1 MNLFE
6 RNLKLLKSVDPSLAS
21 RVESSISADS
31 IEVQQAKDGSPIPK
45 IGGVCLHSAYH
56 PRDEAEKLVAPFEP
70 VAGKNT
76 VVYGLGFAFHLQVLL
91 QKDVG
96 KISVIEPSMA
106 LFQAFMTHI
115 EIEPLLAN
123 VRFVVGQSPEKVLT
137 LCGPASQWNV
147 FEHKPSVRING
158 TYFDALTRVIS
169 AQSFLGETALRIL
182 VVNPIYGGSL
192 PTAHYCAEA
201 LDHLGHHV
209 ASVHCEDFA
218 DGFHAIKN
226 ITSDKANRQVLD
238 SLFINLLGQAILAK
252 TVEFQPDL
260 ILVLAQAP
268 VNSQTIQS
276 LKKMDIPLAFW
287 FVEDFRTLTYWKDVA
302 PLYDHFFTIQRG
314 EFFEELEK
322 INTPDYYYLPQACH
336 PQVHRPLSEAD
347 NEADRDLEPYRADL
361 SFMGA
366 AYFNRQQSFPQL
378 VDYDFK
384 IWGTEWNLNTDIGKR
399 VQNEN
404 KRLSS
409 EEIVKI
415 YNSGTINLNLHSSTC
430 HSELNPKGDFV
441 NPRTFEISAC
451 GGFQL
456 VDHRSELAEMLDIG
470 DEIATFHSIA
480 ELKEKIDHYLQHPEQ
495 RKRMAERARTRVLA
509 EHTIAHRMSEML
521 IHIVSRR
528 LEQMTARTANRRDP
542 VDRVIEQ
549 AGTKGELGT
558 FLQHFRGT
566 PDFSL
571 KTVMDSIEKGQGD
584 LSKNE
589 ILFLML
595 DQVMTQ
601 KN

>member
-1 MNLFE
+1 MNLFA
-6 RNLKLLKSVDPSLAS
+6 RNLKLLESVDPSLAS
-21 RVESSISADS
+21 RVEASVSADS
-31 IEVQQAKDGSPIPK
+31 IEVQQAKDGSSIPK

-56 PRDEAEKLVAPFEP
+56 PKDEAEKSVAPFEP
-70 VAGKNT
+70 IAGKNT
-76 VVYGLGFAFHLQVLL
+76 IVYGLGFAFHIQALL

-96 KISVIEPSMA
+96 KITVIEPSMA
-106 LFQAFMTHI
+106 LFQALMTHV

-137 LCGPASQWNV
+137 LCGPTSQWNV

-158 TYFDALTRVIS
+158 PYFDGLTRVLS
-169 AQSFLGETALRIL
+169 AQAFLGETALRIL

-201 LDHLGHHV
+201 LENLGHTV
-209 ASVHCEDFA
+209 SSVQCEDFA
-218 DGFHAIKN
+218 DGFHALKN
-226 ITSDKANRQVLD
+226 ITSDKTNRNVLD
-238 SLFINLLGQAILAK
+238 GLFINLMGQAILAK

-268 VNSQTIQS
+268 VDSQTIRS
-276 LKKMDIPLAFW
+276 LKKMNIPLAFW
-287 FVEDFRTLTYWKDVA
+287 FVEDFRTLTYWKEVA
-302 PLYDHFFTIQRG
+302 PLYDHFFSIQRG
-314 EFFEELEK
+314 ELEK

-347 NEADRDLEPYRADL
+347 SGVDSNLESYRADL

-384 IWGTEWNLNTDIGKR
+384 IWGTEWNLDTDIGKR

-441 NPRTFEISAC
+441 NPRTFEIPAC

-456 VDHRSELAEMLDIG
+456 VDHRSELAEMLRIG
-470 DEIATFHSIA
+470 DEIETFHSIA
-480 ELKEKIDHYLQHPEQ
+480 ELKEKIDHYLQHPEE
-495 RKRMAERARTRVLA
+495 RKRMAQRARARVLA
-509 EHTIAHRMSEML
+509 EHTIEQRMSEML
-521 IHIVSRR
+521 IHIVSLR
-528 LEQMTARTANRRDP
+528 LEQMTARTANRKDP

-549 AGTKGELGT
+549 AGTQSELGT
-558 FLQHFRGT
+558 FLQQFRGT

-595 DQVMTQ
+595 DQVTTQ